1 MEKLLILDIDET
13 IVHATQKDIG
23 RECDFE
29 TDLYFVYERPYLD
42 EFLTFCFD
50 NIKVAVWTSAG
61 EQFADNIAKEVINK
75 FGTLEFIWSNEKC
88 TPRFNPETF
97 ESVDTKNLDKVKKK
111 GYSLDNVIMI
121 DDTPEKLLRHYG
133 NLVRVREYTGQMHDN
148 ELKILVEFLEYLKDV
163 SSIRKIEKRGW
174 QKKYL

>member
-1 MEKLLILDIDET
+1 
-13 IVHATQKDIG
+13 
-23 RECDFE
+23 
-29 TDLYFVYERPYLD
+29 
-42 EFLTFCFD
+42 
-50 NIKVAVWTSAG
+50 
-61 EQFADNIAKEVINK
+61 
-75 FGTLEFIWSNEKC
+75 
-88 TPRFNPETF
+88 
-97 ESVDTKNLDKVKKK
+97 
-111 GYSLDNVIMI
+111 MI